1 MGITTI
7 QLDNKLKEKLETLKI
22 HNRET
27 YNEVISRLLQNNS
40 PQIASR
46 ESLIATIEVLSDP
59 EEMREIAEGLRDIEA
74 GRTISLE
81 KLKKELKL

>member
-7 QLDNKLKEKLETLKI
+7 QLDNRLKEKLENLKI

-46 ESLIATIEVLSDP
+46 ESLIATIEILSDP
-59 EEMREIAEGLRDIEA
+59 KEMREIAEGLRDIEA